1 MENIAPAVMNGGFS
15 SLLALSLLV
24 SSHSHIFISFFKI
37 FFMICVFGLFHGLIT
52 LPVVLTIIG
61 PAEDTS
67 HPAAKRASLQ
77 SLHIGSLHARNGS
90 VKHHNGGVV
99 TAGGLDTLDSD
110 NGQLGVDLLKHHR
123 RTVSCPV
130 SDIGNNGVPVKN
142 MQCETFD
149 FRRETNIL

>member
-67 HPAAKRASLQ
+67 HPRASIVP
-77 SLHIGSLHARNGS
+77 SVHARNGS
-90 VKHHNGGVV
+90 VKHHNGGVGLDV
-99 TAGGLDTLDSD
+99 TAAAGLDSD

-123 RTVSCPV
+123 RAGSHV
-130 SDIGNNGVPVKN
+130 SDSGNNGVPVKN
-142 MQCETFD
+142 MQCDTFD